1 MTTTFAAQP
10 PMRVLIGFDGSDG
23 ARDAVDD
30 LRSAGL
36 PSEAEA
42 VVACVA
48 DVPATPPIYLALPV
62 EGGVVSEAAVE
73 EALRAAERGRQR
85 AASTAAAGADLVRA
99 LFPAWN
105 VRPESLAGSPHGAL
119 VEKAREW
126 PADLIVV
133 GSHGRGAVGRL
144 VFGSVSQSALAQAPC
159 SVRVGRRR
167 GGEAPPPAGAPPRV
181 LLAVDGSP
189 DSHAAV
195 EAVCRRAWPAGT
207 QVRVV
212 TAVDP
217 RLPLDLTLLLH
228 TAGEKERVSP
238 VQRLVH
244 GVGGRLRECK
254 AESSAV
260 ILEGDPKKV
269 LLREADRWGAECVF
283 VGARGH
289 GRFER
294 LLIGSVSASLAAR
307 AGCSVEVTR
316 TRPEVN

>member
-1 MTTTFAAQP
+1 MTTTPSSAERP
-10 PMRVLIGFDGSDG
+10 VRVLIGFDGSDG

-30 LRSAGL
+30 LRHAGL
-36 PSEAEA
+36 PTDVEA

-48 DVPATPPIYLALPV
+48 EVPVTPPFYLALPV
-62 EGGVVSEAAVE
+62 EGGLVSEAAVE
-73 EALRAAERGRQR
+73 EALRGAERARQR
-85 AASTAAAGADLVRA
+85 AASTAAGGADLVRG
-99 LFPAWN
+99 LFPTWN
-105 VRPESLAGSPHGAL
+105 VRTDPLAGSPHGAL
-119 VEKAREW
+119 VEKARDW

-144 VFGSVSQSALAQAPC
+144 VFGSVSQNVLAHAPC
-159 SVRVGRRR
+159 SVRVGR
-167 GGEAPPPAGAPPRV
+167 GGGAPRPAGTPVRV

-195 EAVCRRAWPAGT
+195 EAVCRRPWPAGT
-207 QVRVV
+207 EVRVV

-217 RLPLDLTLLLH
+217 RLSLDLTLLLH
-228 TAGEKERVSP
+228 ATGEQERVSP

-244 GVGGRLRECK
+244 DAGSRLGACK
-254 AESSAV
+254 AEFSSV
-260 ILEGDPKKV
+260 ILEGDAKKV
-269 LLREADRWGAECVF
+269 LLREAEKWGARCVF

-316 TRPEVN
+316 TRPELS